1 MEKIKTIDEF
11 SSLNESKKIDD
22 RLKSISTN
30 LKELE
35 SSSNDFILGD
45 TLVRNNEK
53 LSKLAIFLINKL
65 KATGSNWVLHPT
77 IHNFDVD
84 GKTLTGIV
92 FYSSSYIVIC
102 FVKTAGYTSST
113 IVIYKREDVNSLSDL
128 PEKTLVTISS
138 DKVGL
143 MEMATIM
150 TDIINGGVNESFIFE
165 GEEDDSDDDG
175 GESTSKSTPLGTG
188 KANLSAKLSPFVY
201 DIRKD
206 QNKDVLDA
214 MVAVLKTVTV
224 DDFKTAFYGK
234 NQKSIDKIIAATDQ
248 ETYDKILQYMDRIGL
263 SGKSNMVKGVA
274 ETVKIYAT
282 MGVWVDYDAKFK
294 ASIKREEESMTSYEE
309 AYEKNK
315 NDYDDALAEID
326 RVSRGMCQYVK
337 RGHSVDAVDK
347 PYRYAVGTKRGLLIC
362 GTAGSGKTYT
372 MQKVFKELGMREGV
386 DYRNWGTAS
395 KSKTALYNY
404 MYEYNGKLVVLDDA
418 GDFIKDRDEFWL
430 HLLQPGDTVEAPVE
444 QGGSYYNPTN
454 RSRRAKYRLESM
466 VPIKALTAKEI
477 KAMGDEKYN
486 AFMEE
491 QFSNPK
497 LKRPNKFTFDGCVII
512 ITNLSTADL
521 IKSTSSSGVWSA
533 IKSRFNITIVAPAA
547 DVLWNTMKDTLKK
560 EHDDDSMND
569 DLRII
574 PNSYYEQFVDFMD
587 DVIINKKYGNDYIE
601 MNWRLPL
608 FIGQALRSELPERAW
623 HKLVFDA
630 LQDSEV
636 LKKWEMRLPSKD

>member
-11 SSLNESKKIDD
+11 GLLNESKKIDD

-92 FYSSSYIVIC
+92 FYDSAYIVIC
-102 FVKTAGYTSST
+102 FVKSAGYTSST
-113 IVIYKREDVNSLSDL
+113 IVIYKRDDVNSLSDL

-165 GEEDDSDDDG
+165 GEEDDSDDG

-188 KANLSAKLSPFVY
+188 KANLSDKLSPFVY

-206 QNKDVLDA
+206 QNKGVLDA

-263 SGKSNMVKGVA
+263 SDKSNMVKGVA
-274 ETVKIYAT
+274 DTVKVYAT
-282 MGVWVDYDAKFK
+282 MGVWVDYSAKFK

-315 NDYDDALAEID
+315 NDYETALGQIE
-326 RVSRGMCQYVK
+326 RVTRGMCQYVK
-337 RGHSVDAVDK
+337 RGHNVDAVDEE
-347 PYRYAVGTKRGLLIC
+347 YRYAIKTLRGLLIC

-372 MQKVFKELGMREGV
+372 MHKVFKELGMREGV
-386 DYRNWGTAS
+386 DYRDWGTAS

-418 GDFIKDRDEFWL
+418 GDFISDRDEFWL
-430 HLLQPGDTVEAPVE
+430 HLLQPGDEVKAPTE
-444 QGGSYYNPTN
+444 QGSSYYDPTN

-466 VPIKALTAKEI
+466 VPIKTLTDKEI

-497 LKRPNKFTFDGCVII
+497 LKRPNKFKFDGCVII
-512 ITNLSTADL
+512 ITNLSPADL
-521 IKSTSSSGVWSA
+521 NKLTSARGVFSA
-533 IKSRFNITIVAPAA
+533 IKSRFNISVVAPAA
-547 DVLWNTMKDTLKK
+547 DVLWNTMKDTIKK

-574 PNSYYEQFVDFMD
+574 PNSHYEQFVDFMD

-601 MNWRLPL
+601 MTWRLPL
-608 FIGQALRSELPERAW
+608 FIGQALRSGLSERAW

-630 LQDSEV
+630 LQDSEK
-636 LKKWEMRLPSKD
+636 LTHWEMRLPAKD